1 MAAVKFVHYR
11 RAKFKRLEPLMNTT
25 RIGSLIFFGLVLT
38 FLIPAGEAKNDE
50 SIDLSQALIVVKP
63 SDSVKAKTV
72 EMLQEEIA
80 ERTGLWLAVSE
91 ERLDPRT
98 PTIVLGTKQDTPG
111 GLPKLPASLAIPE
124 NPEGYAIWVETS
136 SEAAPAVYLIGRE
149 GRGTLFAV
157 GRLLRLLTM
166 RRNELTLPANTQLAD
181 APVYEFRGHQL
192 GYRNTA
198 NSYDLWNLEQYEQY
212 IRDLVIFG
220 SNAVEL
226 IQEGDEFERDSP
238 LMEMSQW
245 SMNVRLSKL
254 LDSYDLDIWMWY
266 PLLKVV
272 TDKEVYDSELA
283 IRERFFN
290 AMPRID
296 YIMIPGGDPG
306 VNHPKD
312 LMPWAADFAKVLH
325 GRFPKAGLYIS
336 NQKFN
341 AEEREVFYG
350 YIRDR
355 QPRWLEGVA
364 YGPGSEDTLKMQREL
379 LPERYK
385 IRRYPDIT
393 HNIRCQYPVPGWDG
407 RHAQTLGREGINPR
421 PTQMQTAHNAWDE
434 YANGFVSYSD
444 GAHDDLNKAVWNAL
458 AWNPNADLDDILV
471 DYGRV
476 FFGEDL
482 GIEVA
487 KGLAM
492 LEDNMKGF
500 LAENEGVND
509 TLQQWKYIGQLGGES
524 VQENWR
530 YQMYLFRAMFD
541 AYIRERLL
549 AEMTYEDQAY
559 AALARAP
566 EVGVSQAIDEARAAL
581 AQPDMNPIRR
591 DLRVGIEA
599 LGVKLL
605 QSMGLQLSRNIP
617 YLARNSERGAL
628 LDKVDRTM
636 NDRLWLEYQFRQI
649 GELKTDEEKLE
660 RIAFLCKWED
670 PGPGG
675 YYDDLGNTA
684 KQPHLIRQTTFEDDP
699 GFILGPQESH
709 YRSMDNATLA
719 VDETLRYSWLDQSE
733 TVYFNPLLMRYTDLD
748 PNAEYKVRITYFG
761 RYKSPM
767 RLVADDE
774 YEIHPSHPFVT
785 PPWPEEF
792 DIPKAATQDGELDLA
807 WHLAEG
813 RGCQVS
819 EVWLIKK

>member
-1 MAAVKFVHYR
+1 MNIS
-11 RAKFKRLEPLMNTT
+11 RARSCVLA
-25 RIGSLIFFGLVLT
+25 GLVTVLLLPPGT
-38 FLIPAGEAKNDE
+38 AQSDE
-50 SIDLSQALIVVKP
+50 PIDLSQAIIVADP
-63 SDSVKAKTV
+63 SGPVKAKTV

-80 ERTGLWLAVSE
+80 ERTGLWLAVSDE
-91 ERLDPRT
+91 PLDART
-98 PTIVLGTKQDTPG
+98 PTIVLGTAQDRPG
-111 GLPKLPASLAIPE
+111 PAPKLPASLTMPE
-124 NPEGYAIWVETS
+124 NPEGYAIWVESPKETG
-136 SEAAPAVYLIGRE
+136 PAVYVIGRE

-157 GRLLRLLTM
+157 GRLLRLFTM
-166 RRNELTLPANTQLAD
+166 RENQLTLPSNTQLAD
-181 APVYEFRGHQL
+181 APAYEFRGHQL

-198 NSYDLWNLEQYEQY
+198 NSYDLWNLEEYEQY

-220 SNAVEL
+220 ANAVEL

-272 TDKEVYDSELA
+272 TDKDVYDSELE
-283 IRERFFN
+283 IRNHFFE

-312 LMPWAADFAKVLH
+312 LMPWSADFARILH
-325 GRFPKAGLYIS
+325 ARFPNAGLYIS

-341 AEEREVFYG
+341 AEERDVFYG
-350 YIRDR
+350 YIRNKR
-355 QPRWLEGVA
+355 PRWLEGVA

-379 LPERYK
+379 LPECYK

-444 GAHDDLNKAVWNAL
+444 GAHDDLNKAVWSAL
-458 AWNPNADLDDILV
+458 AWNPDANLHDVLV

-482 GIEVA
+482 GEEIA
-487 KGLAM
+487 TGLFM
-492 LEDNMKGF
+492 LENNMKGF
-500 LAENEGVND
+500 LAENDGIND
-509 TLQQWKYIGQLGGES
+509 TLEQWQYIGKLGGAS
-524 VQENWR
+524 IQENWR

-541 AYIRERLL
+541 AYIRERLIV
-549 AEMTYEDQAY
+549 ETEYERQAY

-566 EVGVSQAIDEARAAL
+566 EVGIAQAIEEARAAL

-591 DLRVGIEA
+591 DLRVDIEA
-599 LGVKLL
+599 LGIKLL

-628 LDKVDRTM
+628 LDKVDRPM
-636 NDRLWLEYQFRQI
+636 NDRLWLEYQFAQI
-649 GELKTDEEKLE
+649 GAMETDVEKLE
-660 RIAFLCKWED
+660 RIAFLCNWED

-684 KQPHLIRQTTFEDDP
+684 KQSHLIRQTTFEEDP

-709 YRSMDNATLA
+709 YRSLDNGTMK
-719 VDETLRYSWLDQSE
+719 VDETLRFSWLDQCE
-733 TVYFNPLLMRYTDLD
+733 TVYFNPLLMRYTNLD
-748 PNAEYKVRITYFG
+748 PNAEYTIRITYFG